1 METPTRDA
9 AVLFADVAGS
19 TRLYEQVGDATAL
32 LMIARCM
39 DVMREVCEERGG
51 RVVKTIGDEVMA
63 VFTSAAN
70 AGYAASDMHGRIT
83 ELTLNGGPKLAIH
96 VGVQWGPVIDNSGD
110 VYGDTVNVAARLCSA
125 AKGGQTLMGKAT
137 LDQLPPP
144 LKVRTRSQDVA
155 AVKGKHDD
163 LELYELC
170 WEDSD
175 DDLTSIAPRRAGRQA
190 RLTLRYGAREIEVAD
205 ANALTFGRDD
215 HNDFVIL
222 DRKASRMH
230 ARIERRRDKY
240 VLIDH
245 STNGT
250 FLTVHGEGEVELR
263 REELQLRGRGRII
276 FGHPAVDDPSS
287 DVVEFDTHVST

>member
-1 METPTRDA
+1 
-9 AVLFADVAGS
+9 VLD
-19 TRLYEQVGDATAL
+19 
-32 LMIARCM
+32 
-39 DVMREVCEERGG
+39 
-51 RVVKTIGDEVMA
+51 
-63 VFTSAAN
+63 
-70 AGYAASDMHGRIT
+70 
-83 ELTLNGGPKLAIH
+83 NG
-96 VGVQWGPVIDNSGD
+96 GD

-125 AKGGQTLMGKAT
+125 AKGGQTLMGRAT
-137 LDQLPPP
+137 LEQMPPP

-163 LELYELC
+163 LELYELL
-170 WEDSD
+170 WEDSE

-190 RLTLRYGAREIEVAD
+190 RLTIRYGAREIEVAD

-250 FLTVHGEGEVELR
+250 FLTVQGEGEVELR
-263 REELQLRGRGRII
+263 REELPLRGRGRII
-276 FGHPAVDDPSS
+276 FGHPALDDPNS
-287 DVVEFDTHVST
+287 DVVEFDTHVAG